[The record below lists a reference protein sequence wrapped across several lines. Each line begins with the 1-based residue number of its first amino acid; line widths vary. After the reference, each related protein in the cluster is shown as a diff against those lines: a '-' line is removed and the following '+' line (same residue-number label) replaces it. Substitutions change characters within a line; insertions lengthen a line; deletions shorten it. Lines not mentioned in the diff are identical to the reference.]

1 MAISRYG
8 LFSTLNNGKTIGT
21 SDKMAKIT
29 AAVDSGALICSS
41 YVIEEGERLD
51 HIAGSSYGNSS
62 YWWIIAAASN
72 IGWGLQVP
80 PGTLIKIPRDLD
92 KVIGIIL

>member
-8 LFSTLNNGKTIGT
+8 LNNSLDDGKTIAT

-29 AAVDSGALICSS
+29 AAVEAGAIAYSIYIL
-41 YVIEEGERLD
+41 EEGERLD
-51 HIAGSSYGNSS
+51 HIAGSSYGSAS
-62 YWWIIAAASN
+62 YWWVISAASN

-80 PGTLIKIPRDLD
+80 PGTLLKIPRDLD
-92 KVIGIIL
+92 QVMGIII